1 MVQNMAARNKVS
13 LATAKVV
20 PVFLSLIVAY
30 ASYVITGPLTV
41 NYLLNPPDDVP
52 QRLSAGIA
60 IAIAY
65 YVLLLPVIAT
75 WMRLLLVVWRN
86 PGYVELGPERKATAT
101 TAPAP
106 GLEDFWAKFDVFVC
120 DPQGMPIW

>member
-1 MVQNMAARNKVS
+1 MAARNRVS

-30 ASYVITGPLTV
+30 ASYVITGPLV
-41 NYLLNPPDDVP
+41 INYLLNPPHDVP

-75 WMRLLLVVWRN
+75 WLRLLLVVWRE
-86 PGYVELGPERKATAT
+86 PGYIEVGDPRKGTET
-101 TAPAP
+101 TPAP
-106 GLEDFWAKFDVFVC
+106 GLEEFWSKFDVFVC
-120 DPQGMPIW
+120 DPQGLPIW

>member
-1 MVQNMAARNKVS
+1 MAARNRVS

-30 ASYVITGPLTV
+30 TSYVITGPLTIS
-41 NYLLNPPDDVP
+41 YLLNPPEDVP
-52 QRLSAGIA
+52 ERLSAGIA

-75 WMRLLLVVWRN
+75 WMRLLLVVWRD
-86 PGYVELGPERKATAT
+86 PGYTELGAPRKGTE

-106 GLEDFWAKFDVFVC
+106 GLEEFWVKFDAFVC
-120 DPQGMPIW
+120 DPQGLPIW